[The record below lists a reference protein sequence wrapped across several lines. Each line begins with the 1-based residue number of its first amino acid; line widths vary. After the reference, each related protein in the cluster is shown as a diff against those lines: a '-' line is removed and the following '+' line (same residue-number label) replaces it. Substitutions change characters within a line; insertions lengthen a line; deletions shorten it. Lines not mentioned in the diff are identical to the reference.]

1 MSLCSEL
8 ENINISKDYFIFI
21 KGIFFDCLQYIINYK
36 SITTEYIK
44 KLEILHDKYSN
55 KLSGNDKDNLKYKN
69 INTEHIFSLTSYMI
83 HIVEKQIENLKI
95 FMKGFDTQIEND
107 NNAIKEKEI
116 LADKFNEMFEES
128 RIDLLKKYREIDKL
142 SELYT
147 INMSNTEDLLYKYF
161 DKRSNIIITE
171 EQMNS
176 ALSSTKKIEK
186 GYKNEVKST
195 KLYEET
201 FDSLYTSTLEN
212 FKKLSSET
220 SNQLKE
226 TIFNFLVLYKDNV
239 KIILMELESP
249 IQNLDK
255 LDEVKEI
262 ENIIMKSYSKN
273 NKLIHVK
280 PDKYNLKCLQKEK
293 ENENNSYNSPILS
306 LEDGFEEMRLIIDD
320 KIINIIKK
328 MKENFELIEDSNIN
342 LDIEEEKLKC
352 YQLTQKILNIERQKI
367 QKKNIPTE
375 EEIDKLNNLLDKH
388 DNRVVFLQQL
398 SEFRTKG
405 KFEISQ
411 CTFDILSKLFI
422 TIIKNAEK
430 SNDFH
435 SIENAIIISQT
446 YYMNL
451 EKENKKIYLQKKIE
465 NNDIFKSKKF
475 WEEFLDYC
483 INKEIVKT
491 VSNDVKTGNILK
503 ENRKDSEDK
512 ISNIAF
518 GRIAPYVKNMKDLG
532 LDKESIIQIVFPK
545 MEKFRLNKDLVELV
559 KNIINNF

>member
-83 HIVEKQIENLKI
+83 HILEKQIENLKI

-239 KIILMELESP
+239 KIILMELETP

-342 LDIEEEKLKC
+342 LDIEEEKFKC

-545 MEKFRLNKDLVELV
+545 MEKFRLNKDLVEVV

>member
-83 HIVEKQIENLKI
+83 HILEKQIENLKI

-239 KIILMELESP
+239 KIILMELETP

-280 PDKYNLKCLQKEK
+280 PDKYN
-293 ENENNSYNSPILS
+293 
-306 LEDGFEEMRLIIDD
+306 
-320 KIINIIKK
+320 
-328 MKENFELIEDSNIN
+328 
-342 LDIEEEKLKC
+342 
-352 YQLTQKILNIERQKI
+352 
-367 QKKNIPTE
+367 KKNE
-375 EEIDKLNNLLDKH
+375 
-388 DNRVVFLQQL
+388 R
-398 SEFRTKG
+398 
-405 KFEISQ
+405 
-411 CTFDILSKLFI
+411 
-422 TIIKNAEK
+422 
-430 SNDFH
+430 
-435 SIENAIIISQT
+435 
-446 YYMNL
+446 
-451 EKENKKIYLQKKIE
+451 
-465 NNDIFKSKKF
+465 
-475 WEEFLDYC
+475 
-483 INKEIVKT
+483 
-491 VSNDVKTGNILK
+491 
-503 ENRKDSEDK
+503 
-512 ISNIAF
+512 
-518 GRIAPYVKNMKDLG
+518 
-532 LDKESIIQIVFPK
+532 
-545 MEKFRLNKDLVELV
+545 KFR
-559 KNIINNF
+559 IN